1 MDRLSP
7 ESSVLIVVDVQDRL
21 AAAMPKEQ
29 MARLVQNVCVLL
41 EAAKLLQVPV
51 LASEQYPRGLGSTVA
66 ALSTK
71 LGDVGAAPI
80 AKIEFSAC
88 DNAAFVRALD
98 AHSPRAAIVVG
109 METHVCVFQTARDL
123 VRRGYVTHVVADAVA
138 SRRDDAREIGLSLC
152 QRAGAVVTSTEA
164 VAFDWLRVAGTDAF
178 RAISALIR

>member
-1 MDRLSP
+1 MDRLAP
-7 ESSVLIVVDVQDRL
+7 ESSVLVVVDAQDRL
-21 AAAMPKEQ
+21 AAAMPEEQ
-29 MARLVQNVCVLL
+29 MARLLRNGSVLL
-41 EAAKLLQVPV
+41 EAAKLLNIPV
-51 LASEQYPRGLGSTVA
+51 LASEQYPKGLGPTVA
-66 ALSTK
+66 PLSAK
-71 LGDVGAAPI
+71 LRDVGAVPI

-98 AHSPRAAIVVG
+98 AHSPRTAIVVG

-138 SRRDDAREIGLSLC
+138 SRLEENREIGLSLC

-178 RAISALIR
+178 RTISALIR